1 MEIKCVFS
9 PAVLHQQQRKIGAGV
24 SEWKGT
30 LFAKP
35 RVSKV
40 EVIHVEKIL
49 TLLRHYGKVIK
60 YTSPALKLSLAT
72 YIGQDI

>member
-40 EVIHVEKIL
+40 EVIHVEKNP
-49 TLLRHYGKVIK
+49 
-60 YTSPALKLSLAT
+60 YTTKALWQ
-72 YIGQDI
+72 GD